1 MDAFINTALQDLSR
15 LIGSNPWLAPALAL
29 LAGVLTSVT
38 PCSLSSVPLVI
49 AFVGGMGRKTPAT
62 AFRFSLVFA
71 LGMAITFTAL
81 GTLASLLG
89 KLFNFGTASW
99 WYLILGALMVA
110 MALQTWGIIT
120 VIPASYAQS
129 KNTKRG
135 YLGAFMTGI
144 LGGLFSSPCATPVL
158 IALLTLVSRSTKPI
172 WGIAL
177 LLFYSIGHSVLV
189 IVAGTFMGLT
199 GKLTKSAR
207 YGFFARVVNI
217 LMGAGILLA
226 GLYLLYS
233 GF

>member
-1 MDAFINTALQDLSR
+1 MDAFINTSLQNLSVM
-15 LIGSNPWLAPALAL
+15 IGANLWLAPALAL
-29 LAGVLTSVT
+29 LAGILTSVT

-49 AFVGGMGRKTPAT
+49 AFVGGTGRENPAT

-89 KLFNFGTASW
+89 KLFNFGTAPW
-99 WYLILGALMVA
+99 WYLILGVLMVA

-129 KNTKRG
+129 KNTRRG
-135 YLGAFMTGI
+135 YAGAFLTGI

-158 IALLTLVSRSTKPI
+158 IALLALVARSANPV

-177 LLFYSIGHSVLV
+177 LLLYSIGHSVLV
-189 IVAGTFMGLT
+189 IVAGTFIGLT
-199 GKLTKSAR
+199 GKLTKSSR
-207 YGFFARVVNI
+207 YGVFAQSVNI
-217 LMGAGILLA
+217 LLGAGILLA
-226 GLYLLYS
+226 GLYLLYL